1 MVAVI
6 LINTAAMTAAG
17 FFDDGSPTR
26 LGLDAIDYVCVLF
39 FVIEAI
45 LKIRRWGWHEYRV
58 SMWNRFDLIITL
70 LCLPVLVEPFAH
82 EAHYPTW
89 LPVFR
94 AGRLFRLFR
103 LLRFIPDAD
112 GLARGIGRSLKAS
125 VGVFLALALINL
137 IFALAAN
144 MIFGDVVPEHF
155 GDPLRS
161 LYSIFQIFTLEGWN
175 EYPSVVAERA
185 GAGWA
190 LGARIFF
197 IAAVLIGG
205 VLGISLANAVFID
218 EMTLDN
224 TRVLEEKVETL
235 GEEVRQLRL
244 LLQGTVLHDLPPEPA
259 SSSGEASAGATS
271 EASSGE
277 PPP

>member
-1 MVAVI
+1 
-6 LINTAAMTAAG
+6 
-17 FFDDGSPTR
+17 
-26 LGLDAIDYVCVLF
+26 
-39 FVIEAI
+39 
-45 LKIRRWGWHEYRV
+45 
-58 SMWNRFDLIITL
+58 
-70 LCLPVLVEPFAH
+70 
-82 EAHYPTW
+82 
-89 LPVFR
+89 
-94 AGRLFRLFR
+94 LFRLFR

-175 EYPSVVAERA
+175 EYPTVIAERA
-185 GAGWA
+185 GDGWA

-197 IAAVLIGG
+197 VAAVLIGG

-244 LLQGTVLHDLPPEPA
+244 LLQGTVLHDVPA
-259 SSSGEASAGATS
+259 QLESASTSVETPAEATPEASAAP
-271 EASSGE
+271 SGE
-277 PPP
+277 PPR